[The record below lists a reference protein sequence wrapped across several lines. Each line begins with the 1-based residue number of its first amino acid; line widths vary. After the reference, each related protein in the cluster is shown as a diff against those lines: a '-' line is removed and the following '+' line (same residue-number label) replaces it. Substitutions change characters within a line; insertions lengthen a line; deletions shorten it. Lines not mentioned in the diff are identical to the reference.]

1 MTCIFGKNKITCY
14 TTPIYAKGRIRV
26 KDGSEYWCNLRKEI
40 YDVLKDDAVV
50 SVYSEDGTGINYSHI
65 DKKFIKKFTLW
76 SGTVEEYLKRL
87 DSEVSKSCEE
97 AINGLKLTNEKL

>member
-1 MTCIFGKNKITCY
+1 MTCIVGKNKITCY
-14 TTPIYAKGRIRV
+14 TTSIYAKGRIRV

-65 DKKFIKKFTLW
+65 DKKFIKSFTTW
-76 SGTVEEYLKRL
+76 VGTVEEYLKRL
-87 DSEVSKSCEE
+87 EVEADKRCEE
-97 AINGLKLTNEKL
+97 AKEGLKLTNDN